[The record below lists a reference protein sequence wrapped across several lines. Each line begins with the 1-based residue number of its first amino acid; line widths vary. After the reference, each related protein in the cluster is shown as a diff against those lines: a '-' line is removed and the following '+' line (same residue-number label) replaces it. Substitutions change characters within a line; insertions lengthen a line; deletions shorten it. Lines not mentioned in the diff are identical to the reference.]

1 MFLIMLH
8 GHCAFCRFLQPEKR
22 CQVGVVILDICIL
35 IWQQYMSVLGVLK
48 EEQGPLP
55 KFLF

>member
-1 MFLIMLH
+1 MGIVL
-8 GHCAFCRFLQPEKR
+8 FCRFLLPEKR

-48 EEQGPLP
+48 GEQDPLP